1 MLCFVPPFHSVS
13 LLSAAL
19 CLLYLRPVCLK
30 TIIPPLLYVPLLLL
44 LAIKTAIQ
52 INEGLIL
59 IYSSRGT
66 IKSNVAPRKPIIKII
81 YIRIILALLELTTL
95 FSVLAGVFHPS
106 VTSIVYQCPDFEL
119 GLHFTQGVVAWQVFI
134 YFAFIAKVMYCID
147 PLGCFS
153 PGLLEYLPLFDK
165 SDNRGSM
172 IGPTSPDGTFVM
184 HPEQADRKKL
194 GQEFQAADRI
204 HIWTRRRDRFT
215 GNISLS
221 VPSVEQLEERHSRV
235 HNSQVSTSKIK
246 RRLKAICCCLGITG
260 QRSRGAALEDVARGL
275 YTVFDETDVA
285 LTDVVAGFVLT
296 KQAQRKRMKE
306 GKSLTDKFRRVS
318 LCVCVGRV

>member
-1 MLCFVPPFHSVS
+1 MLYGP
-13 LLSAAL
+13 LLS
-19 CLLYLRPVCLK
+19 
-30 TIIPPLLYVPLLLL
+30 L

-52 INEGLIL
+52 LNEGLIL

-66 IKSNVAPRKPIIKII
+66 IRSNVTPRKPIIKII
-81 YIRIILALLELTTL
+81 YVRIILALLELIALVT
-95 FSVLAGVFHPS
+95 SLAGVFHPS
-106 VTSIVYQCPDFEL
+106 VTSIVSQCSDFSL
-119 GLHFTQGVVAWQVFI
+119 GLHFIQGVVAWLVFI
-134 YFAFIAKVMYCID
+134 YLAFITKVLYCID

-172 IGPTSPDGTFVM
+172 VGPTSPNETFVV
-184 HPEQADRKKL
+184 HPELADKKKSREL
-194 GQEFQAADRI
+194 SQEFQAANRI
-204 HIWTRRRDRFT
+204 HIWTRRRERFT
-215 GNISLS
+215 GRISLS
-221 VPSVEQLEERHSRV
+221 GPSVEQLEQRYSRV
-235 HNSQVSTSKIK
+235 HNSNVSTRKIQ
-246 RRLKAICCCLGITG
+246 RRLKAICCCLGVTG

-296 KQAQRKRMKE
+296 KQSQRKKMNE

-318 LCVCVGRV
+318 FSVLFVYVFVCLCYLLYNNLLAAKLCVQRW